1 MFDDKITL
9 RGLAADRDE
18 YGVMQTVPTDTT
30 IFCDVSSVSAS
41 EFFDAGQSGIHAEFR
56 FTVWADEYSGQQD
69 VVYRN
74 KPYRVYRTYKPDVD
88 HIELYVEERVGV

>member
-9 RGLAADRDE
+9 RGLAANRDE
-18 YGVMQTVPTDTT
+18 YGIMGTTPTDTE
-30 IFCDVSSVSAS
+30 IYCDVSSVTAS
-41 EFFDAGQSGIHAEFR
+41 EVFSAGQSGIHADYR

-69 VVYRN
+69 VVYRG